1 MHRGCVVVYVELRIE
16 TEQFSKKQTTMP
28 HCNVCCLD
36 ARMFPI
42 IKDITCQI
50 KNVKAAAGNE
60 SVLFL
65 INFPAEHLNLW
76 SEVLERTFSKTK
88 GYENVKQYYVRSDVG
103 GAVICLGNEKD
114 NPVISLVQ
122 FLQPPPDW
130 GCMEFGKLMIYA
142 EIVFS
147 KTAEVETETVGI
159 LWAPDLYCKEKPIW
173 NDANYWAAME
183 FIRLSLADHMY
194 KRLYKTTPPNPPF
207 EPTLKC
213 MREHL
218 TGIIVLVDMRSTYFD
233 DRHPVARWQM
243 AGKAHAVLGQW
254 SNGEFKD
261 AYAHP
266 KIRPSPACYKIR
278 CRTRKCY
285 LKDHSFDFLSTSL
298 TEWPGS
304 KSLPIVALLNCSR
317 SGSSASASCSGSE
330 SLPIVAEEGMLEK
343 NQATVADDPECGVCL
358 SRPPTF
364 VFKACRHFGV
374 CGCCRNWMCKQ
385 QFNANKGKSCQV
397 SPATLKVSK
406 VENVA
411 ISCPYCRTLTKAV
424 HHTNFVGEKFVVC

>member
-1 MHRGCVVVYVELRIE
+1 
-16 TEQFSKKQTTMP
+16 MP

-42 IKDITCQI
+42 IKDITRQI

-65 INFPAEHLNLW
+65 INFPAEHQNIW
-76 SEVLERTFSKTK
+76 QEVLLRTFSKTQ
-88 GYENVKQYYVRSDVG
+88 GYENVQQFYVMSDEEPVG
-103 GAVICLGNEKD
+103 GAVICLGNE
-114 NPVISLVQ
+114 NEYPVISLVQ
-122 FLQPPPDW
+122 FLQPPPDI
-130 GCMEFGKLMIYA
+130 GCVEFGKLTIYA

-159 LWAPDLYCKEKPIW
+159 LWAPDLYCKGKHIF
-173 NDANYWAAME
+173 NDANYWGAME
-183 FIRLSLADHMY
+183 LIRLTLADHMY
-194 KRLYKTTPPNPPF
+194 SRLCKNSPPNPPL
-207 EPTLKC
+207 EDTLKC

-233 DRHPVARWQM
+233 DRYPVPRWHM

-254 SNGEFKD
+254 SDGEFQD
-261 AYAHP
+261 AYAHL
-266 KIRPSPACYKIR
+266 KIRPAPACYKIR
-278 CRTRKCY
+278 CRTRECY

-298 TEWPGS
+298 TD
-304 KSLPIVALLNCSR
+304 CSR
-317 SGSSASASCSGSE
+317 GGSSASASGSGSE

-358 SRPPTF
+358 SRPPSF
-364 VFKACRHFGV
+364 VFKACRHYGV

-385 QFNANKGKSCQV
+385 QFNANKGKSFQV
-397 SPATLKVSK
+397 SPSTMKVSK
-406 VENVA
+406 VQNVA
-411 ISCPYCRTLTKAV
+411 ISCPYCRKLTKAV
-424 HHTNFVGEKFVVC
+424 HHSKFDGEMFVVC